1 VLAVA
6 LVAIAGLS
14 ALDAA
19 RDLHAMIELAQSAG

>member
-1 VLAVA
+1 VAVA

-19 RDLHAMIELAQSAG
+19 RDLHAMIELAQSGA